1 MIHTLLRLPER
12 VFEIVKVFEATNSSY
27 SNVHMA
33 SCAFM
38 PKKELTHVIAIGQ
51 PKCKYAYDTSCV
63 NIASAGG
70 PHHKKCL
77 GIVTDLTNLR
87 C

>member
-1 MIHTLLRLPER
+1 
-12 VFEIVKVFEATNSSY
+12 
-27 SNVHMA
+27 
-33 SCAFM
+33 M

-77 GIVTDLTNLR
+77 GIATDLTNLR